1 MPLIQRTA
9 TSSET
14 QLLCSPHRMQ
24 ECGSETE
31 WSTRRTLGHQP
42 GCHSPDED
50 PKVCEKIAPMACRL
64 MRRRLG
70 GSSGVNHDL
79 MISMVDDATD
89 PPLKP
94 TEPDDCWMH
103 LKWVCQCQCH
113 CQVCNNLGHSVSGG
127 WARAPYQENLGREV
141 RREEGGSGKRSGLG
155 EGGGCVQEV
164 EVWVGA

>member
-1 MPLIQRTA
+1 MRSSGKLFSAVIFGSARSTSSLKDGWFACSFCPLWFVRRLRRQFVVRLSTVQWECDIGWCGGRYLRRAWMPLIKRTA

-24 ECGSETE
+24 ECGSETG
-31 WSTRRTLGHQP
+31 WSTHRTLGHQP

-70 GSSGVNHDL
+70 GSSGVNHNL

-89 PPLKP
+89 PYAQA
-94 TEPDDCWMH
+94 H
-103 LKWVCQCQCH
+103 R
-113 CQVCNNLGHSVSGG
+113 
-127 WARAPYQENLGREV
+127 AR
-141 RREEGGSGKRSGLG
+141 
-155 EGGGCVQEV
+155 
-164 EVWVGA
+164 